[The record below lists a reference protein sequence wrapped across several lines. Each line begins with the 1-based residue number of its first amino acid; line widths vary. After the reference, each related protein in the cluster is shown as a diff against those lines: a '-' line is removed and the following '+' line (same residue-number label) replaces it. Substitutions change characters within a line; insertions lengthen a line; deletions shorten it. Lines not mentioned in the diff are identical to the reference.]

1 MEYYDLTGVDK
12 DAALGTGALIFGG
25 KMNSFKSLTKKEWL
39 LWSVSEIVVIISNI
53 LTGDIDLVNLFA
65 TVIGVTALIF
75 IAKGDVLGQILILI
89 FSVLYAITACRFH
102 YWGEMITYLFMSAP
116 SAVAAIV
123 SWLRNPYEKGK
134 NVVKIHKLKPWETV
148 LMCVLTL
155 FMTVAFYFILK
166 YFKTPNLLVS
176 TLSVLT
182 SFTASFL
189 LFFRNSYYALAYAA
203 NDIVLIVLWVLA
215 TITDISYLPMILC
228 FTMFLINDLYGFF
241 SWKKRENEQGI

>member
-1 MEYYDLTGVDK
+1 
-12 DAALGTGALIFGG
+12 
-25 KMNSFKSLTKKEWL
+25 
-39 LWSVSEIVVIISNI
+39 
-53 LTGDIDLVNLFA
+53 
-65 TVIGVTALIF
+65 
-75 IAKGDVLGQILILI
+75 
-89 FSVLYAITACRFH
+89 
-102 YWGEMITYLFMSAP
+102 
-116 SAVAAIV
+116 
-123 SWLRNPYEKGK
+123 
-134 NVVKIHKLKPWETV
+134 
-148 LMCVLTL
+148 MCVLTL